1 MSKRFNKGEK
11 MSGCLGLYIENNI
24 IKYAKVSK
32 ENNIIKIE
40 SFGTKILE
48 NLQKNIEQII
58 EETNSYKTP
67 ISINSTD
74 ENYNYF
80 YLFNMLTQ
88 KDLNDMV
95 KTEFEARCA
104 EKELNID
111 TYESRYIL
119 VNDLEDKEKIK
130 AIHISANKADLA
142 KKITKLDKY
151 RLTSIT
157 PLPISISNL
166 LEFTSTENKENLMI
180 VNIEETTTVT
190 TIIEQKIYDIKKV
203 EQGIGEIIKRVK
215 EKEISELKAYEIVK
229 NSTIY
234 TNDSMDLEYEETNY
248 LDEIMP
254 TIYNIV
260 GTLKKI
266 TNESVNK
273 IDKIYITGTAAL
285 INNIDIYFQDYL
297 EDIKCEILKPYFLRN
312 MVGEINTKDYIEVNS
327 AVALAMQG
335 MNEGIKGINFQKE
348 DWREKLPS
356 WMTKEIGS
364 NKKNKNKQNKKEKKA
379 DLNINLDSILS
390 KTEIMLMHFMIPIV
404 SILIIYIIVTT
415 YLANKLNKDY
425 EEAFSAELNVKEQ
438 ITLVENDTE
447 KVNKKTDEYEKMIQN
462 FETQTQRAKDKSL
475 AKYAIPNLLVRLSK
489 TIPQDVQIM
498 SIENTENKH
507 IKIIAKSEVYDQLGI
522 FLAKLKLTKGK
533 DTILENVI
541 SDSAIREDKK
551 IIITIEGDLP

>member
-1 MSKRFNKGEK
+1 MAYTTECASREYFDRTHIPEILQAISCGLAYCKPDDVLEFMEDCIRQIREKNMLNTHIPWDAFIPKGVLRPVFGLGKFSSLLPPIQNMKTITPIPLLSSIPKNNEIPLQDDIFSTENMK
-11 MSGCLGLYIENNI
+11 FKNYLDPIPQVAQQKYNRKGKKWKNVIFVIGGPCSGVTTQCKNL
-24 IKYAKVSK
+24 S
-32 ENNIIKIE
+32 
-40 SFGTKILE
+40 E
-48 NLQKNIEQII
+48 NLNYEHISIAEIVNSFAQKNDSRAKLIKELYDEANVLPINFII
-58 EETNSYKTP
+58 EELKNVMDKGDDDNRQGILIDGFPEYLDQAILFEKN
-67 ISINSTD
+67 IINCKKVL
-74 ENYNYF
+74 
-80 YLFNMLTQ
+80 YL
-88 KDLNDMV
+88 V
-95 KTEFEARCA
+95 CS

-285 INNIDIYFQDYL
+285 INNIDIYFQDYRG
-297 EDIKCEILKPYFLRN
+297 Y
-312 MVGEINTKDYIEVNS
+312 
-327 AVALAMQG
+327 
-335 MNEGIKGINFQKE
+335 
-348 DWREKLPS
+348 
-356 WMTKEIGS
+356 
-364 NKKNKNKQNKKEKKA
+364 
-379 DLNINLDSILS
+379 
-390 KTEIMLMHFMIPIV
+390 
-404 SILIIYIIVTT
+404 
-415 YLANKLNKDY
+415 
-425 EEAFSAELNVKEQ
+425 
-438 ITLVENDTE
+438 
-447 KVNKKTDEYEKMIQN
+447 
-462 FETQTQRAKDKSL
+462 
-475 AKYAIPNLLVRLSK
+475 
-489 TIPQDVQIM
+489 
-498 SIENTENKH
+498 
-507 IKIIAKSEVYDQLGI
+507 
-522 FLAKLKLTKGK
+522 
-533 DTILENVI
+533 
-541 SDSAIREDKK
+541 
-551 IIITIEGDLP
+551 